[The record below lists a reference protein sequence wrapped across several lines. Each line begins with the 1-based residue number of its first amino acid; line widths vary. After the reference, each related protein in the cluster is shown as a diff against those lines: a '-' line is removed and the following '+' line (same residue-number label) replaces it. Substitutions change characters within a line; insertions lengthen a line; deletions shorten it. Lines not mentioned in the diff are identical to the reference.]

1 MSKIFYYDDGRPSSL
16 PTSKD
21 EAKRL
26 RQNRYN
32 AEAVCPNCKE
42 SNSRYTI
49 NDECSFCAMLKAL
62 EFYNYAVGASYFA
75 DINGPNLI
83 YRSTSEP
90 TPFGEELKI
99 KFEHAKAL
107 FYTDE
112 RAPVSTTE
120 ARDRGLTLWVRD
132 RQCSKAGH
140 FGIRTLKGECYFCVQ
155 KRITLSPRKL
165 AIAKG
170 DKWYTPIEPCKYC
183 NQLADKRVADSKCSG
198 CHPRIRNVSP
208 RQAAIANG
216 EKWYTPLESCAKC
229 GQTALR
235 NVANGQCKGCIQSE
249 GDARETSDT
258 IMMRECPDLVVSKKD
273 AKAMELK
280 VYRTGK
286 ECTNGHSGYRYV
298 STGSCIQCLRG

>member
-1 MSKIFYYDDGRPSSL
+1 MSKLFYYEDGRPSPL

-26 RQNRYN
+26 RQSRYN
-32 AEAVCPNCKE
+32 SETGCSDCKE
-42 SNSRYTI
+42 SNSRYTT

-62 EFYNYAVGASYFA
+62 EFYNYAIDASYFA

-83 YRSTSEP
+83 HRSTSEP
-90 TPFGEELKI
+90 TPFGEKLKAE
-99 KFEHAKAL
+99 FEHAKSL
-107 FYTDE
+107 FDTNE
-112 RAPVSTTE
+112 RAPTSSSE
-120 ARDRGLTLWVRD
+120 AIERGLTLWVRD

-140 FGIRTLKGECYFCVQ
+140 FGIRTLKSECYFCAQ
-155 KRITLSPRKL
+155 KRDTLSPRK
-165 AIAKG
+165 
-170 DKWYTPIEPCKYC
+170 
-183 NQLADKRVADSKCSG
+183 
-198 CHPRIRNVSP
+198 
-208 RQAAIANG
+208 AAIANG

-229 GQTALR
+229 GQMASR
-235 NVANGQCKGCIQSE
+235 NVANGQCKGCMQSE